1 MTTDVN
7 TEATRAEATRR
18 GDVFLPVYATDSSDT
33 NGVFTLD
40 TDAQT
45 DFDAACETAREL
57 FPHRH
62 PGDAAAA
69 VAFALCAFLPRLGLV
84 YSGDEKHSEF
94 HWARARC
101 VFAGFGHDLHAQI
114 ATHCAG
120 LFPSCD
126 LDPDE
131 DKDTWQKKLAD
142 AHRMCGWPATLAL
155 LQWRNVRLVGET
167 GEHPGIEDWQRVLA
181 LLHILKHVRR
191 SAKLGIVVT
200 YLGAAICVEPDRRSN
215 ALGGNK
221 GVREQLVK
229 LLTCAASAGKSRH
242 SMTMAVEHTL
252 STLSMGDLL
261 QRVPTSRLPGV
272 VLSGPWSTVV
282 PDPTNM
288 RGFIQHGLRLTGVW
302 LAREGRVTPTQGD
315 TDDIVGYDWEL
326 VYNGSPIE
334 KLRFERSIPTTYDA
348 EQYPSD
354 VLAYAFPNVMPGTY
368 DADHRVFATMFDAV
382 MCSGI
387 LANEVAGLANEKPL
401 VVCMA
406 DHPTLDESTNQG
418 KTKCS
423 HMLARA
429 ICPGIPTSG
438 VSDTDDAAG
447 RRSLAAIV
455 EQFGTLCAQEW
466 KQPKN
471 KSHLLTHENL
481 QILLTGG
488 SVIYGR
494 AYENTPHMVQLSY
507 PMFAD
512 AKALDV
518 PPDIVNRAFI
528 LWMRNLT
535 NEERGRGDVLDDLES
550 GRMSLRMRFAA
561 LACCERHNLRERAEK
576 AKRETTQTGWRFP
589 ILRAIAQML
598 WTDRYGEA
606 GIEKLD
612 TAVASMAERH
622 RKHTGQ
628 ADENGVLAV
637 LEAGNL
643 VHVRLHALFDG
654 LSVSEIESTAAL
666 ARARDSEQQ
675 NRHGSSMRTILRA
688 RADATGYT
696 GRPLSAMAEGVV
708 GAKSRVSDQALG
720 NSLAREIR
728 VVLSK
733 PGDVWALP
741 DHLGIAGWR
750 MVRRK
755 DVNNAPRIDLLAP
768 GEKA

>member
-1 MTTDVN
+1 MDVN
-7 TEATRAEATRR
+7 TDATRAEATRR
-18 GDVFLPVYATDSSDT
+18 GDVFLPVYATDSGDT
-33 NGVFTLD
+33 KGTFPLD

-45 DFDAACETAREL
+45 DFDAACEIAREL
-57 FPHRH
+57 FPRRH

-69 VAFALCAFLPRLGLV
+69 VARALCTFLPRLGLV
-84 YSGDEKHSEF
+84 FSGDEKHADF
-94 HWARARC
+94 LWARARC
-101 VFAGFGHDLHAQI
+101 VFAGFGWHLHREI
-114 ATHCAG
+114 AEHCSG
-120 LFPSCD
+120 LFPICD

-131 DKDTWQKKLAD
+131 DEETWQKKLTD
-142 AHRMCGWPATLAL
+142 AHRMCGWPASLAL
-155 LQWRNVRLVGET
+155 LQWRNVRSVGET
-167 GEHPGIEDWQRVLA
+167 GEHPSVEDWQRVVA
-181 LLHILKHVRR
+181 LLHVLKHARR

-200 YLGAAICVEPDRRSN
+200 YLGAAICVEPDKRSN

-221 GVREQLVK
+221 SVREQLVK
-229 LLTCAASAGKSRH
+229 LLTCASSAGKNKH

-252 STLSMGDLL
+252 STLSLGDLL

-315 TDDIVGYDWEL
+315 TDDVIGFDWEL
-326 VYNGSPIE
+326 VYNGSPLE
-334 KLRFERSIPTTYDA
+334 KAKFERSIPATYDA

-354 VLAYAFPNVMPGTY
+354 VLAHAFPNVQPQSY
-368 DADHRVFATMFDAV
+368 DTDPRVFSVMFDAV

-387 LANEVAGLANEKPL
+387 LANEVAGLAGEKPL

-406 DHPTLDESTNQG
+406 DHPSLDDSTNQG

-455 EQFGTLCAQEW
+455 MQFGTLCAQEW

-488 SVIYGR
+488 SVIYGK
-494 AYENTPHMVQLSY
+494 AYENTASLVNLTY

-528 LWMRNLT
+528 IWLRNLT
-535 NEERGRGDVLDDLES
+535 TEERGRADVLDDLES
-550 GRMSLRMRFAA
+550 GRMSLRVRFAA
-561 LACCERHNLRERAEK
+561 LACCERHNLRERADT

-589 ILRAIAQML
+589 VLRAIARML
-598 WTDRYGEA
+598 WEDRFGAA
-606 GIEKLD
+606 GLEKLD
-612 TAVASMAERH
+612 SAVACMAERH

-654 LSVSEIESTAAL
+654 LSMSEIESTCAL
-666 ARARDSEQQ
+666 ARSRDSEQK
-675 NRHGSSMRTILRA
+675 NRHGSSMRTLLRA
-688 RADATGYT
+688 RADATGYCQ
-696 GRPLSAMAEGVV
+696 RPLSAMAEGVV

-728 VVLSK
+728 VVLPK
-733 PGDVWALP
+733 PGDTWALP
-741 DHLGIAGWR
+741 DHLGLAGWR

-755 DVNNAPRIDLLAP
+755 DVNNAPRADLLAP
-768 GEKA
+768 GESP